1 MRNLI
6 LDVDGVFTD
15 GKFYYSQDGK
25 IMKVF
30 GDADSDSL
38 SVLKSFLNIRMIT
51 GDKRGFNISKKRIGD
66 DMGFNIDLVSTF
78 QRVEWIE
85 ERFDL
90 KETIYMGDGIFDFLV
105 FKKIGYS
112 IAPKNAFYNT
122 KKYANFVT
130 KSNGGEG
137 AVAEA
142 SLHILKKFF
151 NKDFDENLISE
162 LKSSGIW
169 SKKM

>member
-51 GDKRGFNISKKRIGD
+51 GDKRGFNISKKRIVDHLKFSLSLVKEQERYSFLNKKYGIK
-66 DMGFNIDLVSTF
+66 NI
-78 QRVEWIE
+78 
-85 ERFDL
+85 
-90 KETIYMGDGIFDFLV
+90 IYMGDGIYDAKIIKNCLYGIV
-105 FKKIGYS
+105 PQNGRIEAKKAS
-112 IAPKNAFYNT
+112 
-122 KKYANFVT
+122 NFVT
-130 KSNGGEG
+130 NSKSGEG
-137 AVAEA
+137 AVLDACIK
-142 SLHILKKFF
+142 ILKHFF
-151 NKDFDENLISE
+151 NKSFID
-162 LKSSGIW
+162 
-169 SKKM
+169 